1 MNVFLPA
8 LLLSKLGSS
17 VDARQAVALW
27 PLAANMVACHLV
39 GLLLGGA
46 QVALLGVPQELRAQ
60 TVVIP
65 ALGNVGNLPLVLV
78 PALLAS
84 PGMQAAGVGPN
95 GGAGDLGVAYV
106 MFGFFVASFIQ
117 FPVGWL
123 MLQRPEAEPAAL
135 AGSSPSLASATLAA
149 GPSVMAAGAVGAALP
164 GGGSTGTAASTAVGG
179 SVAAVATPL
188 QQQQQ
193 QLQQQQQQQQ
203 QQRLRALAKG
213 IFTPPVIAC
222 LLAVP
227 VASVPE
233 LRDELFRPAGSLAFL
248 GDVIDR
254 LGAPMIPCL
263 FLVLGANLAEGP
275 GNAQVPMRVL
285 VASCFSK
292 LVLHPLAGA
301 ALVLL
306 SLRAGLLPADMD
318 PAIPLVMMIVWAT
331 PTAVL
336 VHALATMM
344 QNGADQVASLLFYQ
358 YIASLVTLPVFMGL
372 VLQLYTTGQLAPAAY
387 AAAAALPAA

>member
-233 LRDELFRPAGSLAFL
+233 LRDELFRPAGARGQGCLASKACTSAALKHGGFIIHPL
-248 GDVIDR
+248 SYNQSTCACATIVIIPIHNAK
-254 LGAPMIPCL
+254 GAAWSTRAL
-263 FLVLGANLAEGP
+263 H
-275 GNAQVPMRVL
+275 R
-285 VASCFSK
+285 SCF
-292 LVLHPLAGA
+292 
-301 ALVLL
+301 
-306 SLRAGLLPADMD
+306 
-318 PAIPLVMMIVWAT
+318 PLV
-331 PTAVL
+331 
-336 VHALATMM
+336 
-344 QNGADQVASLLFYQ
+344 FECR
-358 YIASLVTLPVFMGL
+358 LPGVPG
-372 VLQLYTTGQLAPAAY
+372 
-387 AAAAALPAA
+387 